1 MNTLMALL
9 VISALIASINPCT
22 MSVLIMSISSLI
34 GKGKHPKHVAL
45 HTFLFGLGIFVSY
58 SLLGLVLMLI
68 LGVLPIGIVGYI
80 ALVVGV
86 LISIFGLLEIKDYF
100 WYGRGP
106 SFKLTEKTEQ
116 RVHAWT
122 KQHHSPVRGFLLGI
136 YTSVKMSHYTF
147 ILVAMSA
154 LIGTLLTSNNYILSV
169 IWAFWY
175 VIPVFFIAVLSA
187 SGVNPHNLF
196 TWKEQSKHTMRL
208 SIGLL
213 YVLLGWLMLVI
224 LAGGL
229 KLV

>member
-22 MSVLIMSISSLI
+22 VSVLIMSISSLI
-34 GKGKHPKHVAL
+34 GKGKHPRHVAL

-58 SLLGLVLMLI
+58 SVLGLALMLI

-80 ALVVGV
+80 ALIVGA

-100 WYGRGP
+100 WYGRGL
-106 SFKLTEKTEQ
+106 SFRLSAKTEQ
-116 RVHAWT
+116 KVHTWT
-122 KQHHSPVRGFLLGI
+122 KKHHSPVRGFMLGV
-136 YTSVKMSHYTF
+136 YTAMKMSHYTM
-147 ILVAMSA
+147 ILVLMSA
-154 LIGTLLTSNNYILSV
+154 LIGTLLTSNNYILAGL
-169 IWAFWY
+169 WAFWY

-187 SGVNPHNLF
+187 SGVNPHNLL